1 MLCLKR
7 LTRAV
12 LCALAP
18 GMIAAGQQA
27 HAAYPDRPVTIMVAW
42 TAGGATDLLTR
53 AMQDTFQKAL
63 GGQVIVKNVPGA
75 SGTLGTAEA
84 ARAAP
89 DGYTILLSPIGPIT
103 LQPHRLKLDYS
114 YDSFET
120 ICKLVDSPVVLMGP
134 PNAKYK
140 TVADIVTAA
149 KAAPGKV
156 AYGSTGPGT
165 TPHVSMLALSKGAGI
180 ELKHV
185 PYKGSADVVQGL
197 LTNTV
202 ELFTDQPNL
211 VPQYNLTAIAIF
223 ASERIPTYKDVP
235 TMKEA
240 GYDLQF
246 SIWNTM
252 FAPKGTPE
260 PILAK
265 LEDACRTTV
274 KDPTVVEAFAKQR
287 QPIDFR
293 DRKAAAEFVASE
305 FKRNGE
311 LLRAAGFGH
320 K

>member
-1 MLCLKR
+1 MASN
-7 LTRAV
+7 TRISRTA

-18 GMIAAGQQA
+18 VLLATAVPVQ
-27 HAAYPDRPVTIMVAW
+27 AAYPERPVTVVIAW

-53 AMQDTFQKAL
+53 ALQDTFQKAL
-63 GGQVIVKNVPGA
+63 GGQVVVKNVPGA
-75 SGTLGTAEA
+75 AGTIGTAEA
-84 ARAAP
+84 ARATP
-89 DGYTILLSPIGPIT
+89 DGYTILISPIGPIT
-103 LQPHRLKLDYS
+103 LQPHRMKLDYS
-114 YDSFET
+114 YDSFEPV
-120 ICKLVDSPVVLMGP
+120 CKIVDSPVVLMGAP
-134 PNAKYK
+134 DSKYK
-140 TVADIVTAA
+140 TVADIVAAA
-149 KAAPGKV
+149 KAAPGKIP
-156 AYGSTGPGT
+156 YGSTGPGT
-165 TPHVSMLALSKGAGI
+165 TPHVAKLAFAKAAGI
-180 ELKHV
+180 DIKHV

-211 VPQYNLTAIAIF
+211 VPQYNLTPIAIY

-240 GYDLQF
+240 GYDIQF

-265 LEDACRTTV
+265 LESACRTTMT
-274 KDPTVVEAFAKQR
+274 DAGIIEALAKQR

-293 DRKAAAEFVASE
+293 DRKGTAEFVASE

-311 LLRAAGFGH
+311 LIRAAGLGP